1 VLPVAAAGAA
11 GGALSGS
18 LITFGSVRECCCM
31 PLPGLRLTATWRP
44 GVAFELVKVRRQLEF
59 SIAAAKGVVIVK
71 PPNTWESVKDIFR
84 TRGPMG
90 LYTGWPLHMRECH

>member
-1 VLPVAAAGAA
+1 
-11 GGALSGS
+11 
-18 LITFGSVRECCCM
+18 M
-31 PLPGLRLTATWRP
+31 PFTPRLRLRSHSHIHIFV

-71 PPNTWESVKDIFR
+71 PPNTWDSVKDIFR

-90 LYTGWPLHMRECH
+90 LYTGWPLHMRKYY

>member
-1 VLPVAAAGAA
+1 MPSAPVDC
-11 GGALSGS
+11 S
-18 LITFGSVRECCCM
+18 LTYTC
-31 PLPGLRLTATWRP
+31 LR

-59 SIAAAKGVVIVK
+59 SIAAAKGIVIVK

-90 LYTGWPLHMRECH
+90 IYTGWPLHMRKYCRSSLLFRSFRFRD